1 MYKVRHAVLPGV
13 ANQPTSSGQY
23 TQRHRIYHSAAEM
36 EPKELKHT
44 QLANGLLFSESP
56 RYLSGLV
63 YISDM
68 AGRVIYTIN
77 PSSGEKTVLRE
88 VENQPNG
95 MCFAPDGSLIWSSM
109 FDAKLYR
116 RDASGEDTLYAV
128 MSGVMTG
135 YCGDMAIDSAGRVY
149 LDDTGARVLHG
160 EQPLPGRL
168 LIIETDGSVKVAE
181 ENILFP
187 NALFIGIDGKALYC
201 AETFGYGLLKW
212 DIGAGGKISNRQK
225 VWSPATISPTG
236 EVGNTAHGLIGID
249 GGCMDGEG
257 GMWLSL
263 LGLEKFIRLDQEGN
277 ITHEIHVKG
286 HATACILGG
295 DDGRTL
301 FLVTNW
307 FPEDEENI
315 FTAMVAK
322 RTKCSVSYVRV
333 DVAKGTARP

>member
-1 MYKVRHAVLPGV
+1 
-13 ANQPTSSGQY
+13 
-23 TQRHRIYHSAAEM
+23 M
-36 EPKELKHT
+36 EPKELTHT
-44 QLANGLLFSESP
+44 RLADGLLFGESP
-56 RYLSGLV
+56 RYYNGLL

-68 AGRVIYTIN
+68 TGRIIYTID
-77 PSSGEKTVLRE
+77 PSSGEKKVLRE

-95 MCFAPDGSLIWSSM
+95 MCFSSDGSLIYSSM

-116 RDASGEDTLYAV
+116 RDASGKDTLYAD

-135 YCGDMAIDSAGRVY
+135 YCGDMAIDSTGRVY

-160 EQPLPGRL
+160 EQPRPGRL
-168 LIIETDGSVKVAE
+168 LVIETDGSVKVAE
-181 ENILFP
+181 ENIIFP
-187 NALFIGIDGKALYC
+187 NALFISPDGKVLYC

-212 DIGAGGKISNRQK
+212 DIGAGGEISNRQK

-257 GMWLSL
+257 GMWLSC
-263 LGLEKFIRLDQEGN
+263 LGLEKFIRLDHQAN

-286 HATACILGG
+286 HATACTLGG
-295 DDGRTL
+295 DDGKTL

-307 FPEDEENI
+307 FPDDEETI
-315 FTAMVAK
+315 FSAMVAK
-322 RTKCSVSYVRV
+322 RTKCTVSYARV